1 MKPVRW
7 SRSIGM
13 TAMATVL
20 LTAPALA
27 QERRATPEDS
37 QIKDSTARPAE
48 VQAGQTAD
56 GTPLAEGQS
65 GDPGAGTD
73 GGVDE
78 VVVTGLRESLRR
90 AVDIKRAAPNIVDS
104 IVADDIGKLP
114 DQNIAEAIQRIPGVT
129 ISRDNGEGQFITVR
143 GLGPAFST
151 ALYNGR
157 ILATENQGREFS
169 FDILPAELI
178 NRVDVSKTPIASQI
192 DGGIASTVDMY
203 TARPFDF
210 NGPRFVVSAQGNYD
224 KLRGKVSPQ
233 ASGLASTTL
242 LDGRLG
248 VLAAFSFINREI
260 EGRRIFTDGW
270 EANQG
275 LDFNKD
281 GRNEFTGVS
290 LPTYV
295 EYGVNSTTRRRI
307 SGLGT
312 IQWKPTDTIVATLDG
327 LYSKLDVNDDNK
339 VFFVYGGPGE
349 ITAATV
355 DANNTVT
362 SYTGIASGP
371 TITNQVR
378 PRLAE
383 TYQGGLNIEWKPAP
397 DVSGLLDLS
406 YSRATD
412 NTGGNQAWFE
422 ANLTQ
427 PSYSPARVGFSL
439 SDGGLPVYSN
449 LGDILDTSN
458 ARAGY
463 LTFEGVSIS
472 DRIYQ
477 LNSQAKWDADRGIF
491 KSLTAGGNYVD
502 RRKAR
507 SSFKTPDALQ
517 SVFGGVRYPQELFG
531 RPADASDFFDVGM
544 FPGGF
549 PAYSVADL
557 QEYLLTDAV
566 INQTRDPAATRAA
579 LAANGGTLD
588 VVLIP
593 SNSGSAQERTLST
606 FVQGAFAGNFGSRN
620 WAANLGVR
628 FTRTKVLSR
637 GFGQEILGITN
648 PGPGLDPIVNLSPAQ
663 PIEQRGEYAEV
674 LPSLNFKIDVVPDVV
689 FQAAAAKTLTRAT
702 LSDLLLIRNINPRPR
717 ERAITDGNPDLQPI
731 IGWNY
736 DAAFTWYLD
745 RSSYVS
751 VAGFYK
757 DISNV
762 SETVTSTIQVLGLDF
777 RRTRPENVGN
787 DTYYGVE
794 FSGQYTFTGLPAPL
808 DGLGVQ
814 ANFSLVAP
822 DATTYNVVGFYEKG
836 PLQARIAYNYR
847 QGYRQTEQ
855 GNRGQP
861 VDVAAYGIVDAS
873 INYALTDNVILF
885 AQGLNLFNE
894 KTFLYSVFKERTI
907 TYETYGP
914 RYALGIRATF

>member
-1 MKPVRW
+1 MKRIAWNPLGGRLV
-7 SRSIGM
+7 GM
-13 TAMATVL
+13 TAMATIL
-20 LTAPALA
+20 AAATPAPA
-27 QERRATPEDS
+27 QERKAEPQDS
-37 QIKDSTARPAE
+37 QIKDSTAQPAE
-48 VQAGQTAD
+48 VKAGQTD
-56 GTPLAEGQS
+56 NGTPIAEEGG
-65 GDPGAGTD
+65 GDD
-73 GGVDE
+73 I
-78 VVVTGLRESLRR
+78 VVTGLRESLKR
-90 AVDIKRAAPNIVDS
+90 AVDIKRSADNIVDS

-114 DQNIAEAIQRIPGVT
+114 DQNIAEAIQRVPGVT

-210 NGPRFVVSAQGNYD
+210 AGTKFVASGQANYD
-224 KLRGKVSPQ
+224 KLRGKASPQ
-233 ASGLASTTL
+233 ASGLFSTKL
-242 LDGRLG
+242 ADGTIGILG
-248 VLAAFSFINREI
+248 AVSYIDRQI

-270 EANQG
+270 EANQN
-275 LDFNKD
+275 LDLNKD
-281 GRNEFTGVS
+281 GTPEFTGVS

-295 EYGVNSTTRRRI
+295 EYGVNSTTRKRL
-307 SGLGT
+307 SGLAT
-312 IQWKPTDTIVATLDG
+312 VQWKPTDTIVLTLDG

-339 VFFVYGGPGE
+339 VFFVYGGPGD

-355 DANNTVT
+355 DANKTIT

-378 PRLAE
+378 PRLAKTKE
-383 TYQGGLNIEWKPAP
+383 GGLNLDWHPTSQISA
-397 DVSGLLDLS
+397 LLDLS
-406 YSRATD
+406 YSKATD

-422 ANLTQ
+422 SNLAQ
-427 PSYSPARVGFSL
+427 PGYSPARVNFSL
-439 SDGGLPVYSN
+439 SDRGLPVYSG

-463 LTFEGVSIS
+463 LTFEGVSVA

-477 LNSQAKWDADRGIF
+477 LNTQVKYQADGGILR
-491 KSLTAGGNYVD
+491 SLTAGANYVD
-502 RRKAR
+502 RKKERF
-507 SSFKTPDALQ
+507 SYKTPDALQ
-517 SVFGGVRYPQELFG
+517 SVFSGVPYPQSVFG
-531 RPADASDFFDVGM
+531 KPADADDFFGVGM

-549 PAYSVADL
+549 PTYSVADL
-557 QEYLLTDAV
+557 QAYLLSDAT
-566 INQTRDPAATRAA
+566 IAATANPDATRAA
-579 LAANGGTLD
+579 LAANGGGLG

-593 SNSGSAQERTLST
+593 SNSGSAQEKTIST
-606 FVQGAFAGNFGSRN
+606 FAQASLGGELGSRN
-620 WAANLGVR
+620 WSANIGIR
-628 FTRTKVLSR
+628 FTKTDVTSR
-637 GFGQEILGITN
+637 GFGQEILSITT
-648 PGPGLDPIVNLSPAQ
+648 PGPGLDPIVNLSAPQ
-663 PIEQRGEYAEV
+663 PIVAKGSYAQA
-674 LPSLNFKIDVVPDVV
+674 LPTANVKIDAFRNVV
-689 FQAAAAKTLTRAT
+689 FQAAVAKTLTRAT

-731 IGWNY
+731 TAWNY
-736 DAAFTWYLD
+736 DTALTWYID

-751 VAGFYK
+751 IAGFYK
-757 DISNV
+757 SIKNV
-762 SETVTSTIQVLGLDF
+762 SESVTSTIEVLGLDF
-777 RRTRPENVGN
+777 RRTRPENVGT
-787 DTYYGVE
+787 DTYKGIE
-794 FSGQYTFTGLPAPL
+794 LSGQYTFNGLPAPL

-847 QGYRQTEQ
+847 QSYRQTEQ

-861 VDVAAYGIVDAS
+861 VDVAAYGIWDAS
-873 INYALTDNVILF
+873 INYALTPNVTLF

-894 KTFLYSVFKERTI
+894 KTNLYSVYKERTI
-907 TYETYGP
+907 TYESYGP
-914 RYALGIRATF
+914 RYALGVRATF

>member
-1 MKPVRW
+1 MRKEL
-7 SRSIGM
+7 SRFVGM
-13 TAMATVL
+13 TAMATVFVAA
-20 LTAPALA
+20 APALA
-27 QERRATPEDS
+27 QERQAEPQDS
-37 QIKDSTARPAE
+37 QIKDSVATPSE
-48 VQAGQTAD
+48 VQAGETQQ
-56 GTPLAEGQS
+56 GTPLAEGAVAEQA
-65 GDPGAGTD
+65 GAG
-73 GGVDE
+73 E
-78 VVVTGLRESLRR
+78 IVVTGLRESLRR
-90 AVDIKRAAPNIVDS
+90 AVDIKRAAENIVDS

-178 NRVDVSKTPIASQI
+178 NRVDVSKTPLASQI
-192 DGGIASTVDMY
+192 DGGIAATVDMY

-210 NGPRFVVSAQGNYD
+210 GDTKVVISSQANYD
-224 KLRGKVSPQ
+224 KLSGKFSPQ
-233 ASGLASTTL
+233 ASGLVSKTL
-242 LDGRLG
+242 ADGRIG
-248 VLAAFSFINREI
+248 ILAAVAYIDRKI

-270 EANQG
+270 EANQS

-281 GRNEFTGVS
+281 GRADLTGVS

-295 EYGVNSTTRRRI
+295 EYGVNNTTRNRL
-307 SGLGT
+307 SGLAT
-312 IQWKPTDTIVATLDG
+312 VQWKPTDTIVLTADG

-339 VFFVYGGPGE
+339 VFFVFGGPGD

-355 DANNTVT
+355 DANNTIT

-383 TYQGGLNIEWKPAP
+383 TYQGGLNLEWKPSSEI
-397 DVSGLLDLS
+397 SGLLDLS

-422 ANLTQ
+422 ANLAQ
-427 PSYSPARVGFSL
+427 PGYSPAGVRFSL
-439 SDGGLPVYSN
+439 SPDGLPVYTG

-477 LNSQAKWDADRGIF
+477 LNSQVKYEADAGIF
-491 KSLTAGGNYVD
+491 RSLTTGANYVD
-502 RRKAR
+502 RQKERF
-507 SSFKTPDALQ
+507 SFKTPDALQ
-517 SVFGGVRYPQELFG
+517 SVFGGVRYPQNLFG
-531 RPADASDFFDVGM
+531 TPADASDFFDVGM

-557 QEYLLTDAV
+557 QAFLLSEAT
-566 INQTRDPAATRAA
+566 INATANPAATRAA
-579 LAANGGTLD
+579 LAVNGGTLD
-588 VVLIP
+588 VALVP
-593 SNSGSAQERTLST
+593 SNSGSAREKTIST
-606 FVQGAFAGNFGSRN
+606 FAQAAFGGDFGTRS
-620 WAANLGVR
+620 WAANVGVR
-628 FTRTKVLSR
+628 FTKTDVTSR
-637 GFGQEILGITN
+637 GFGQEILSITT
-648 PGPGLDPIVNLSPAQ
+648 PAGLDPIVNLSPPR
-663 PIEQRGEYAEV
+663 PISATASYAEV
-674 LPSLNFKIDVVPDVV
+674 LPSANAKVDVFRNVV
-689 FQAAAAKTLTRAT
+689 FQAAVAKTLTRAT

-717 ERAITDGNPDLQPI
+717 ERAITDGNPGLLPI

-736 DAAFTWYLD
+736 DAALTWYLD
-745 RSSYVS
+745 RSSFLS
-751 VAGFYK
+751 VALFQK
-757 DISNV
+757 DLKNI

-777 RRTRPENVGN
+777 RRTRPENVG
-787 DTYYGVE
+787 DETFRGIE
-794 FSGQYTFTGLPAPL
+794 FSGQYTFTGLPSPL

-814 ANFSLVAP
+814 ANISLVEP

-847 QGYRQTEQ
+847 NSYQQTEQ

-861 VDVAAYGIVDAS
+861 VNVAAYGIWDAS
-873 INYALTDNVILF
+873 INYALTENVTLF

-894 KTFLYSVFKERTI
+894 KTFLFSVFKERTI
-907 TYETYGP
+907 AYETYGP
-914 RYALGIRATF
+914 RFALGVRANF

>member
-1 MKPVRW
+1 MCKGW
-7 SRSIGM
+7 ARSFGT

-20 LTAPALA
+20 VWAAPALA
-27 QERRATPEDS
+27 QERRAEPQDS
-37 QIKDSTARPAE
+37 QIKDSTAQPAE
-48 VQAGQTAD
+48 VQAGQTAA
-56 GTPLAEGQS
+56 GTPIAED
-65 GDPGAGTD
+65 GDEG
-73 GGVDE
+73 E
-78 VVVTGLRESLRR
+78 IVVTGLRESLRR
-90 AVDIKRAAPNIVDS
+90 AVDIKRSAENIVDS

-114 DQNIAEAIQRIPGVT
+114 DQNIAEAIQRIAGVT

-210 NGPRFVVSAQGNYD
+210 GDTKVVVSGQGNYD

-233 ASGLASTTL
+233 ASGLLSKTL
-242 LDGRLG
+242 ADGRVGL
-248 VLAAFSFINREI
+248 LAAFAYIDRKI
-260 EGRRIFTDGW
+260 EGKRIFTDGW
-270 EANQG
+270 EANQS
-275 LDFNKD
+275 LDLNKD
-281 GRNEFTGVS
+281 GRAEFTGVS

-295 EYGVNSTTRRRI
+295 EYGVNSTDRERL
-307 SGLGT
+307 SGLLT
-312 IQWKPTDTIVATLDG
+312 AQWKPTDTLVLTLDG

-355 DANNTVT
+355 DANNTVS

-378 PRLAE
+378 PRLAK
-383 TYQGGLNIEWKPAP
+383 TYQAGFNTEWRPTSQISA
-397 DVSGLLDLS
+397 LLDLS
-406 YSRATD
+406 YSKATD
-412 NTGGNQAWFE
+412 KTGGNQAWFE
-422 ANLTQ
+422 ANLAQ
-427 PSYSPARVGFSL
+427 PGYSPAGVSFSL
-439 SDGGLPVYSN
+439 SDRGLPVYTG
-449 LGDILDTSN
+449 LGNILDTSN

-477 LNSQAKWDADRGIF
+477 LNTQVKFEAEDGGIF
-491 KSLTAGGNYVD
+491 RSLTAGGNYVD
-502 RRKAR
+502 RKKERF
-507 SSFKTPDALQ
+507 SYKTPDALQ
-517 SVFGGVRYPQELFG
+517 SVFGGVRYPQSLFG
-531 RPADASDFFDVGM
+531 DPADAGDFFDVGM

-557 QEYLLTDAV
+557 QAFLLSEAT
-566 INQTRDPAATRAA
+566 INATRDPAATRAA
-579 LAANGGTLD
+579 LAANGGGLG

-593 SNSGSAQERTLST
+593 SNSGSAGEKTIST
-606 FVQGAFAGNFGSRN
+606 FAQASFGGDLGSRA
-620 WAANLGVR
+620 WAANVGVR
-628 FTRTKVLSR
+628 FTKTDVTSR
-637 GFGQEILGITN
+637 GFGQEILSITT
-648 PGPGLDPIVNLSPAQ
+648 PPGLDPIVNLSAPQ
-663 PIEQRGEYAEV
+663 PIVAKGSYAEV
-674 LPSLNFKIDVVPDVV
+674 LPSANVKIDVFKDVV

-736 DAAFTWYLD
+736 DAALTWYLD
-745 RSSYVS
+745 RSSFLS
-751 VAGFYK
+751 VAVFQK
-757 DISNV
+757 DLKNISE
-762 SETVTSTIQVLGLDF
+762 SVTSTIQVLGLDF
-777 RRTRPENVGN
+777 RRTRPENVG
-787 DTYYGVE
+787 DDRYRGIE

-814 ANFSLVAP
+814 ANISLVEP
-822 DATTYNVVGFYEKG
+822 DATTYNAVGFYEKG

-847 QGYRQTEQ
+847 NSYEQTAQ

-861 VDVAAYGIVDAS
+861 VNIAAYGIWDAS
-873 INYALTDNVILF
+873 INYALTDNVTVF

-894 KTFLYSVFKERTI
+894 KTFAYSVFEERLI

-914 RYALGIRATF
+914 RFALGVRANF